1 MIHHDTCIA
10 LCCNVYTKDIEWYRS
25 LTSHFT
31 TYAWLGSSTRRW
43 DLQSC
48 PFVMMRRFETR
59 FGTWFAPQLYRKT
72 LIRPEWHLMRRIITN
87 QSISQTPWSTLK
99 PLEMDRAVQF
109 QHNGWK
115 RLPSAPLQVKLS
127 DCSFQENTG
136 TCIAARNSATVV
148 VERGTF
154 TQNGAPVI
162 QLRDSTTL
170 RCLSLRIPVQ
180 GLMVLFLECLE
191 LLSLGLI
198 ELKPGSSAFFGV
210 VLCCWISR

>member
-1 MIHHDTCIA
+1 MYCIVLQCLCQRYRMIQITDKSLYNLRLTRLQHEAMGSTVLSLRDDAEVRNQIWHVIRAPA
-10 LCCNVYTKDIEWYRS
+10 LSKNIDSPRMTFNEKNNKE
-25 LTSHFT
+25 
-31 TYAWLGSSTRRW
+31 
-43 DLQSC
+43 
-48 PFVMMRRFETR
+48 
-59 FGTWFAPQLYRKT
+59 
-72 LIRPEWHLMRRIITN
+72 
-87 QSISQTPWSTLK
+87 SINFPNTLK
-99 PLEMDRAVQF
+99 HLEAFRDGHSCAVSTQRMDAFRS
-109 QHNGWK
+109 G
-115 RLPSAPLQVKLS
+115 APWQVKLS

-198 ELKPGSSAFFGV
+198 ELKPGSSPFFGV
-210 VLCCWISR
+210 VLCC